1 MTESE
6 REFIANDSLERLCS
20 LLNATRSTVLT
31 LDSSGKSTKKIIL
44 TMPND

>member
-6 REFIANDSLERLCS
+6 KEFIANDSLERLCS

-31 LDSSGKSTKKIIL
+31 LNSSGESTKKIIL